1 MSRRFSSA
9 ATLAATLAFVAPS
22 SASALSRF
30 HSCRG
35 VHGGALYKTQALQT
49 SCSEAQTIWNSF
61 AGYTPHLP
69 PIPRGWQ
76 CASGITGQAESETV
90 CTHKGGRAVLF
101 FED

>member
-9 ATLAATLAFVAPS
+9 VAFAVTLAVSAPS
-22 SASALSRF
+22 PADAISRF
-30 HSCRG
+30 DSCQG
-35 VHGGALYKTQALQT
+35 VRGGALYKTRALRT

-61 AGYTPHLP
+61 AGSTPHLP

-76 CASGITGQAESETV
+76 CASGITGQAASETV
-90 CTHKGGRAVLF
+90 CTHRGGRAVLF